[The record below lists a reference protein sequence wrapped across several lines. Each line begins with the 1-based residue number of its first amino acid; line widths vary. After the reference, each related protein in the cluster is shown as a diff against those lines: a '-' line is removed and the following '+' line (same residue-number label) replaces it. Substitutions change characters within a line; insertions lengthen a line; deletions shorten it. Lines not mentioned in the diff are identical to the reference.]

1 MSVFITRRV
10 LQSLVVVFVMSLLV
24 FFGVNIV
31 GDPIDM
37 LINPEAD
44 QEDIEAAI
52 RALAKAVDDP
62 DTAVQSA
69 ALASL
74 EFIEKRE
81 SQKDHWREY
90 AKRK

>member
-10 LQSLVVVFVMSLLV
+10 LQSLVVIFVMSLLV

-44 QEDIEAAI
+44 QADIEAAI
-52 RALAKAVDDP
+52 RALGLDRPWTVASP
-62 DTAVQSA
+62 
-69 ALASL
+69 AL
-74 EFIEKRE
+74 R
-81 SQKDHWREY
+81 QKS
-90 AKRK
+90 